1 MGQGSH
7 SRRLPVHA
15 TIRVMDRLLPSDPQ
29 VHVLVVGDV
38 MLDRYLYG
46 RTERISEEAPVP
58 IVQVDGSE
66 DRLGGAAN
74 VALNVVSLG
83 ARCTLVGAIGDDP
96 SGAVVADLLDAAGV
110 DADLVVVDGW
120 RTTLKERV
128 VSMRKQIARMDFEAP
143 LPEYA
148 AIDIARR
155 VARHA
160 AGKNALIVEDY
171 DKGSIDR
178 PQRILAAAAGLAT
191 VVDPKFKPFA
201 EYRGAALL
209 KPNRREFRQAIG
221 RWPDDSELG
230 ELGPALA
237 RSSGVEA
244 IALTRGGDGITLFES
259 SGRFEH
265 LPALPIDVY
274 DSTGAGDTVAAA
286 FGVCAARGWTWWDG
300 ARVANVAGA
309 LACAKAGTAAVPLD
323 ELNGALRDT
332 VPTMPLASNRHRL
345 AEAVRRARRQ
355 GARIVFTNGCFDI
368 LHAGHVG
375 YLDEARQFGDRLIV
389 AINDDD
395 SVRRLKGAGRP
406 VNKLAQRVRVLEGLA
421 AVDWVVPFSEDTP
434 EALLE
439 EIRPDVL
446 VKGGDYA
453 PGDVVGAE
461 FVRSYGGDVRVLDK
475 VEGQSTTR
483 LVELIGPAE
492 RPAGS

>member
-1 MGQGSH
+1 
-7 SRRLPVHA
+7 
-15 TIRVMDRLLPSDPQ
+15 MDRLLPSDSE

-46 RTERISEEAPVP
+46 RTERVSEEAPVP

-66 DRLGGAAN
+66 ECLGGAAN
-74 VALNVVSLG
+74 VALNVVLLG

-96 SGAVVADLLDAAGV
+96 SGTAVADLLDASGV

-143 LPEYA
+143 LPESA
-148 AIDIARR
+148 AVDVARR

-160 AGKNALIVEDY
+160 AGKNILIVEDY
-171 DKGSIDR
+171 DKGAINR
-178 PQRILAAAAGLAT
+178 PQRILAAAAGLAA

-201 EYRGAALL
+201 EYRGAQLL
-209 KPNRREFRQAIG
+209 KPNRREFGQALG
-221 RWPDDSELG
+221 RWPNEPELR

-237 RSSGVEA
+237 RSSGVDA

-259 SGRFEH
+259 NGRFEH

-286 FGVCAARGWTWWDG
+286 LGVCAAMGWTWSDS

-309 LACAKAGTAAVPLD
+309 LVCAKAGTATVDLA
-323 ELNGALRDT
+323 ELNGALRVD
-332 VPTMPLASNRHRL
+332 VPTAPAASNRRQL

-355 GARIVFTNGCFDI
+355 GARVVFTNGCFDI

-375 YLDEARQFGDRLIV
+375 YLDEARRLGDRLIV
-389 AINDDD
+389 AVNDDD
-395 SVRRLKGAGRP
+395 SVRRLKGEGRP
-406 VNKLAQRVRVLEGLA
+406 VNKLTQRVRVLEGLA

-434 EALLE
+434 EALLN

-453 PGDVVGAE
+453 PDEVVGAE
-461 FVRSYGGDVRVLDK
+461 LVRSYGGDVRVLNE
-475 VEGQSTTR
+475 VEGLSTTE
-483 LVELIGPAE
+483 LVDLIGVAE
-492 RPAGS
+492 RSADP

>member
-1 MGQGSH
+1 
-7 SRRLPVHA
+7 
-15 TIRVMDRLLPSDPQ
+15 MDRLLPSDPQ

-46 RTERISEEAPVP
+46 RTERVSEEAPVP
-58 IVQVDGSE
+58 IVQIDGSE

-96 SGAVVADLLDAAGV
+96 SGTAVVELLDASGV
-110 DADLVVVDGW
+110 EADLVVVDGW

-128 VSMRKQIARMDFEAP
+128 VSMRKQIARMDFEEP
-143 LPEYA
+143 LPESA
-148 AIDIARR
+148 AIDVSKR

-160 AGKNALIVEDY
+160 AGKNVLIVEDY
-171 DKGSIDR
+171 DKGVIDR
-178 PQRILAAAAGLAT
+178 PQRILAVAAGLAA

-209 KPNRREFRQAIG
+209 KPNRREFGQAVG
-221 RWPDDSELG
+221 RWPNDSELG

-237 RSSGVEA
+237 RSSGVDA
-244 IALTRGGDGITLFES
+244 IALTRGGDGMTLFES
-259 SGRFEH
+259 GGRIEH

-286 FGVCAARGWTWWDG
+286 FGVCAARGWTWSDS

-309 LACAKAGTAAVPLD
+309 LACAKAGTATVPLA
-323 ELNGALRDT
+323 ELNRTLRDDFASAP
-332 VPTMPLASNRHRL
+332 VASNRPQL
-345 AEAVRRARRQ
+345 AEVIRRARRQ

-375 YLDEARQFGDRLIV
+375 YLDEARQLGDRLIV
-389 AINDDD
+389 AVNDDD
-395 SVRRLKGAGRP
+395 SVRRLKGEGRP

-439 EIRPDVL
+439 QIRPDVL

-453 PGDVVGAE
+453 SDEVVGAE
-461 FVRSYGGDVRVLDK
+461 FVRSYGGDVRVLSQ
-475 VEGQSTTR
+475 VEGCSTTK
-483 LVELIGPAE
+483 LVELIGLAE
-492 RPAGS
+492 GPV

>member
-1 MGQGSH
+1 M
-7 SRRLPVHA
+7 V
-15 TIRVMDRLLPSDPQ
+15 RLLPSDPE

-46 RTERISEEAPVP
+46 RAERVSEEAPVP

-74 VALNVVSLG
+74 VAVNVVSLG
-83 ARCTLVGAIGDDP
+83 ARCTLVGAVGDDP
-96 SGAVVADLLDAAGV
+96 CGTVVADLLDAAGV

-128 VSMRKQIARMDFEAP
+128 VSMRKQIARMDFETP
-143 LPEYA
+143 LPESA
-148 AIDIARR
+148 AIDIAKR

-171 DKGSIDR
+171 DKGAIDR
-178 PQRILAAAAGLAT
+178 PQRILAAAEGLPT

-201 EYRGAALL
+201 KYRGAALL
-209 KPNRREFRQAIG
+209 KPNRREFAQALG
-221 RWPDDSELG
+221 RWPNDSELG

-259 SGRFEH
+259 NGSLEH

-286 FGVCAARGWTWWDG
+286 FGVCAARGWTWSDS

-309 LACAKAGTAAVPLD
+309 LVCAKAGTEAVRLA
-323 ELNGALRDT
+323 ELNRTLRES
-332 VPTMPLASNRHRL
+332 VPTTPAASNRRQL

-375 YLDEARQFGDRLIV
+375 YLDEARQLGDRLIV
-389 AINDDD
+389 AVNDDD
-395 SVRRLKGAGRP
+395 SVRRQKGDGRP
-406 VNKLAQRVRVLEGLA
+406 INKLAQRVRVLEGLA

-434 EALLE
+434 EVLLE

-453 PGDVVGAE
+453 SGEIVGAE
-461 FVRSYGGDVRVLDK
+461 FVRSYGGDVRVLSE
-475 VEGQSTTR
+475 VEGHSTTK
-483 LVELIGPAE
+483 LVELIGSGDLPVG
-492 RPAGS
+492 P

>member
-1 MGQGSH
+1 
-7 SRRLPVHA
+7 
-15 TIRVMDRLLPSDPQ
+15 MDRLLSSDPQ

-46 RTERISEEAPVP
+46 RTERVSEEAPVP

-83 ARCTLVGAIGDDP
+83 GRCTLVGAIGDDP
-96 SGAVVADLLDAAGV
+96 SGAAVADLLDDSGV

-120 RTTLKERV
+120 RTTSKERL

-143 LPEYA
+143 LPESA
-148 AIDIARR
+148 AIDIAKR

-160 AGKNALIVEDY
+160 PGKNALIVEDY
-171 DKGSIDR
+171 DKGAIDR

-209 KPNRREFRQAIG
+209 TPNRREFRQAVG

-237 RSSGVEA
+237 RSSGVDA

-259 SGRFEH
+259 NGRVEH

-286 FGVCAARGWTWWDG
+286 FGVCLACGWTWSDS

-309 LACAKAGTAAVPLD
+309 LVCAKAGTATVPLA
-323 ELNGALRDT
+323 ELSGALRDNA
-332 VPTMPLASNRHRL
+332 PTAPVESNRRQL

-375 YLDEARQFGDRLIV
+375 YLDEARQLGDRLIV
-389 AINDDD
+389 AVNDDD

-434 EALLE
+434 QALLE
-439 EIRPDVL
+439 QIRPDVL
-446 VKGGDYA
+446 VKGGDYG
-453 PGDVVGAE
+453 PDEVVGAE
-461 FVRSYGGDVRVLDK
+461 FVRSYGGEVRVLSE
-475 VEGQSTTR
+475 VEGHSTTK
-483 LVELIGPAE
+483 LVKLIGVAE
-492 RPAGS
+492 ASADP

>member
-1 MGQGSH
+1 MR
-7 SRRLPVHA
+7 SRGLAVHA
-15 TIRVMDRLLPSDPQ
+15 TISAMDRLLPSDPE
-29 VHVLVVGDV
+29 VHVLVVGDLI
-38 MLDRYLYG
+38 LDRYLYG

-96 SGAVVADLLDAAGV
+96 SGMAVAELLDASGV
-110 DADLVVVDGW
+110 EADLVVVDGW

-128 VSMRKQIARMDFEAP
+128 LSMRKQIARMDFEEP
-143 LPEYA
+143 LPESA
-148 AIDIARR
+148 AVDIAKR

-160 AGKNALIVEDY
+160 PGKNALIVEDY
-171 DKGSIDR
+171 DKGAIDR
-178 PQRILAAAAGLAT
+178 PQRILAGAAGLTT

-209 KPNRREFRQAIG
+209 KPNRREFGQAFG
-221 RWPDDSELG
+221 RWPSDSELA

-237 RSSGVEA
+237 RSSGVDA

-259 SGRFEH
+259 NGRLEH

-274 DSTGAGDTVAAA
+274 DSTGAGDSVAAA
-286 FGVCAARGWTWWDG
+286 FGVCAARGWAWSDG

-309 LACAKAGTAAVPLD
+309 LACAKAGTAAVPLA
-323 ELNGALRDT
+323 ELNRTLRDN
-332 VPTMPLASNRHRL
+332 VPAAAASNRRQL

-375 YLDEARQFGDRLIV
+375 YLDEARQLGDRLIV
-389 AINDDD
+389 AVNDDD
-395 SVRRLKGAGRP
+395 SVRRRKGAGRP
-406 VNKLAQRVRVLEGLA
+406 INKLTQRVRVLEGLA

-453 PGDVVGAE
+453 PSEIVGAE
-461 FVRSYGGDVRVLDK
+461 FVRSYGGDVRVLSE
-475 VEGQSTTR
+475 VEGHSTTK
-483 LVELIGPAE
+483 LVELIGLGEAPAD
-492 RPAGS
+492 P